1 MGQVLR
7 RTIINVG
14 IHTNGCTVCQK
25 APEWLGYLVS
35 TDSFLAQC
43 LSGDSAVVLSENKL
57 TFQQVWDFL
66 SFLWET
72 NVLAA
77 SADQLWSCC
86 GGLSYTGLGPAILW
100 FCLSV
105 TFFSL
110 VGMLPRLNGF
120 CHCHGG
126 RGIRAWHAK
135 SSETKIHNSV
145 HSSRG
150 RVHDWNQALRSD

>member
-7 RTIINVG
+7 RTTINVG
-14 IHTNGCTVCQK
+14 IHTNGCSLPKGAWMTWIPGFHWFV
-25 APEWLGYLVS
+25 LGSVPLWRQCCSAFWEQAYISAGLRFFFFPVGNKCAGCVS
-35 TDSFLAQC
+35 RSALKLLWWPLLYWFGPSNFVI
-43 LSGDSAVVLSENKL
+43 LSLSH
-57 TFQQVWDFL
+57 
-66 SFLWET
+66 
-72 NVLAA
+72 
-77 SADQLWSCC
+77 
-86 GGLSYTGLGPAILW
+86 
-100 FCLSV
+100 
-105 TFFSL
+105 FFSL

-145 HSSRG
+145 HSSQG